1 MSKPQRVYGFTLVE
15 LLVVI
20 GIIAV
25 LFSLLMPALNRAR
38 EQARMIQ
45 CASNMRGIV
54 TASISYAQENRDCL
68 PIPSA
73 IGEVFSTS
81 QPLSPALAIAM
92 SPSASFGMLDYQHGA
107 LLPYL
112 GGRQQVVYNVMN
124 CPSDID
130 EIRESRWGT
139 LYVQSRNFSYSFN
152 CWLRG
157 PVAADSGS
165 YAFVGMRLP
174 AVVHPA
180 EKVLVFEEQW
190 PNDLLCDM
198 DNWNGTDADDVP
210 ALRHIGRCNL
220 GFADGHVD
228 SYTPADLGITL
239 TQNGSQITTVN
250 KSLTDRFCLLLQP

>member
-1 MSKPQRVYGFTLVE
+1 MSKSQRVYGFTLVE

-25 LFSLLMPALNRAR
+25 LFSLLLPALNRTR

-45 CASNMRGIV
+45 CASNMRSIM

-73 IGEVFSTS
+73 IGEVFSAS
-81 QPLSPALAIAM
+81 QPASRALAIAM

-107 LLPYL
+107 LLRYL
-112 GGRQQVVYNVMN
+112 GASQQTVYNVMN

-130 EIRESRWGT
+130 EIRESRDAT

-157 PVAADSGS
+157 PVVADSGA
-165 YAFVGMRLP
+165 YAFVGMRSS
-174 AVVHPA
+174 AVVHPSQ
-180 EKVLVFEEQW
+180 KVLVFEEQW

-198 DNWNGTDADDVP
+198 DNWGGLDADDVP

-228 SYTPADLGITL
+228 SYLPADMGITL
-239 TQNGSQITTVN
+239 TQNGSQITYVN
-250 KSLTDRFCLLLQP
+250 KSVTDQFCLL

>member
-1 MSKPQRVYGFTLVE
+1 MSKAQRVHGFTLVE

-25 LFSLLMPALNRAR
+25 LFSMLLPALNRAR

-45 CASNMRGIV
+45 CASNMRSIV

-73 IGEVFSTS
+73 IGEIFSAS
-81 QPLSPALAIAM
+81 QPASQSLAIAM

-107 LLPYL
+107 LLRYL
-112 GGRQQVVYNVMN
+112 GGSQQAVYNVMN

-130 EIRESRWGT
+130 EIRESRKGT
-139 LYVQSRNFSYSFN
+139 LGLQNRNFSYSFN

-157 PVAADSGS
+157 PVGANSGA
-165 YAFVGMRLP
+165 YAFVGLRMP

-180 EKVLVFEEQW
+180 GKVLVFEEQW

-220 GFADGHVD
+220 GFADGHVG
-228 SYTPADLGITL
+228 SYMPAELGITL
-239 TQNGSQITTVN
+239 TQNGSQITFVN
-250 KSLTDRFCLLLQP
+250 KSVTDQFCLLLQP